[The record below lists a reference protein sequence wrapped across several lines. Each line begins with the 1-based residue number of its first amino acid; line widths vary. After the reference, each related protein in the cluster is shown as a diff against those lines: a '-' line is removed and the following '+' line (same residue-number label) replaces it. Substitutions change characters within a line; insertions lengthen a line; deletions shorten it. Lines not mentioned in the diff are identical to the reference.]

1 MGVEGNV
8 GVSIVSPNLARE
20 IGQADSGQAVPTS
33 ADIKAQIAAAKRAI
47 TQSKPPSFHFASCSA
62 ALERAKARHLQAKLV
77 LQDAT
82 KEVTAAEVAVASP
95 EAECKKPQ
103 TQIATSSG
111 RRAPPVVPQHIVDEA
126 KSAMSTL
133 YHNLVAVAAE
143 AQKKSA
149 EQASGP
155 EAHSPPR
162 KLIRSSSS
170 PALSPARVPAGNG
183 DDDSVFHEAPETK

>member
-1 MGVEGNV
+1 
-8 GVSIVSPNLARE
+8 
-20 IGQADSGQAVPTS
+20 
-33 ADIKAQIAAAKRAI
+33 
-47 TQSKPPSFHFASCSA
+47 
-62 ALERAKARHLQAKLV
+62 
-77 LQDAT
+77 
-82 KEVTAAEVAVASP
+82 
-95 EAECKKPQ
+95 
-103 TQIATSSG
+103 
-111 RRAPPVVPQHIVDEA
+111 
-126 KSAMSTL
+126 MSTL

-183 DDDSVFHEAPETK
+183 DDDSVFHEAPETKVGTSNGHYRVTGKHASASLFATPCPPDFQC